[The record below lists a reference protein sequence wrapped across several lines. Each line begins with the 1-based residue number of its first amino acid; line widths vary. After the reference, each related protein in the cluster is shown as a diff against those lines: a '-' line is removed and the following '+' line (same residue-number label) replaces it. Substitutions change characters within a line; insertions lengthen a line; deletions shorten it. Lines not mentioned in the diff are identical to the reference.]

1 MSINP
6 VTRHSLHGLLLF
18 LLSSLI
24 LLSFSL
30 VKRDGASSEN
40 PRIDHVA
47 YDAVIDND
55 SENSQTEWQ
64 TFNSTLLKRDTA
76 ADYEKAK
83 KKGKDLWT
91 LVQCAMDGQGD
102 AGEVFQPSALDNGWT
117 RTLDEKRDLE
127 DHWRDYFELELTR
140 EKVPRKIPS
149 KDHISFIQ
157 LEQTG
162 SFTDRQGKPAGSP
175 AGPQGKPLYYSY
187 YVPSISAVIVKTMFS
202 PANILTKLLTSAGEE
217 VPSSQMIKD
226 HLVPPLSRWSDVTW
240 VLYSDLARKSS
251 GEQLGKLQYLAHDMV
266 TNGDTK
272 VVMIYIMRKHQKNVG
287 RLQMPF
293 PGLEFDIETEEGQA
307 LLGTPNGVGTAWMMH
322 DRARELGKRGLKI
335 RLWQM
340 GSANKASVYLAFN
353 MVPV

>member
-6 VTRHSLHGLLLF
+6 VTRHSLHGLLLL

-30 VKRDGASSEN
+30 VKHDGASSEN
-40 PRIDHVA
+40 PRIDHHVA

-64 TFNSTLLKRDTA
+64 TSNSSLLKRDTA

-91 LVQCAMDGQGD
+91 LIQCAMDGQGD

-127 DHWRDYFELELTR
+127 DHWREYFELELTR
-140 EKVPRKIPS
+140 ERVPRKIPP
-149 KDHISFIQ
+149 KDDISLIQ

-162 SFTDRQGKPAGSP
+162 SFTDRQGKPAGLLLAIYLGCHREKNVLPS
-175 AGPQGKPLYYSY
+175 KHFDETSY
-187 YVPSISAVIVKTMFS
+187 FRRRRK
-202 PANILTKLLTSAGEE
+202 
-217 VPSSQMIKD
+217 MIKD

-266 TNGDTK
+266 ANGDTK

-322 DRARELGKRGLKI
+322 DRARELGKRDLKI